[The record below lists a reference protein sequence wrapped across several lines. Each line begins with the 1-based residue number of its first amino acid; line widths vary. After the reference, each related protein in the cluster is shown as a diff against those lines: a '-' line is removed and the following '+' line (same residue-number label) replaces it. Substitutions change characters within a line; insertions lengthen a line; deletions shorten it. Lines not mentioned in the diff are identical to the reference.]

1 MSSAGPRIT
10 LAISEDL
17 FAWRRLGLATFLPY
31 GGIDWESN
39 WISYSPMA
47 LEGDGPYRLGQF
59 SSHHRLAAPVSP
71 WERLKI
77 GGGTPPV
84 LTRHG
89 WLVIYH
95 GVSEVEGPVDGGR
108 PTS

>member
-1 MSSAGPRIT
+1 MK
-10 LAISEDL
+10 
-17 FAWRRLGLATFLPY
+17 
-31 GGIDWESN
+31 
-39 WISYSPMA
+39 
-47 LEGDGPYRLGQF
+47 LEGDGPYHLGRF

-84 LTRHG
+84 LTKHG

-95 GVSEVEGPVDGGR
+95 GVSEVEGQPMAGIGCATR
-108 PTS
+108 PG